1 MQIRDVLEKEVW
13 KKYPDA
19 KIRVL
24 EDPA

>member
-1 MQIRDVLEKEVW
+1 MKIRDILEKKVW
-13 KKYPDA
+13 EKYPDA